1 MRGKKTK
8 RSASAGKAAP
18 RARAKQP
25 HPNRVLAD
33 KWKGV
38 PVCIVTKDGSLYVGT
53 ITHVDEKAV
62 SVAGVKGAERVRRSD
77 SKQQVQVSGLL
88 DLLFGKSPV
97 NAAAPA
103 SNAVAA
109 EAGGAGGASPASF
122 GSFFSNIKL
131 GIGML
136 QTIMP
141 LLGSLKI

>member
-1 MRGKKTK
+1 M
-8 RSASAGKAAP
+8 
-18 RARAKQP
+18 
-25 HPNRVLAD
+25 LAD

-62 SVAGVKGAERVRRSD
+62 SVAGVKGAERVRRSG

-103 SNAVAA
+103 GNTAAA